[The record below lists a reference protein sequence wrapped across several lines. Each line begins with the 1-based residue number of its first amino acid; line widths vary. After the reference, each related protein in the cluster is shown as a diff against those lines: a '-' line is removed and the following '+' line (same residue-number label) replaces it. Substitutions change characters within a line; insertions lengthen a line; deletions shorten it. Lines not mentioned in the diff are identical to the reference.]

1 MKKLVSLVVV
11 LALVGLAFGSP
22 VSFSDPLTGYTDGD
36 GGPGSS
42 EDLQTVEQLAAN
54 GLEAQTIWGDG
65 DFIPDDIAGPS
76 WEQILFNTN
85 GATFGLGNGGDN
97 GRNVLRTTETGYNT
111 VSFSAFVT
119 VNNMTDT
126 QNIFIG
132 LGAGVKGDWGVPD
145 WNAAG
150 VDAVFSEVRSLD
162 STVWLQDDGVST
174 SVANQGAGVGTH
186 RIRLAYDADAQTA
199 SVSVDLDFNGI
210 YSTDFIVDT
219 VSTAGLWTDGEEA
232 RIYFGGDDGA
242 TFTDLNVVVPEP
254 ATMALLGLGG
264 LGMLRRRK

>member
-1 MKKLVSLVVV
+1 MKKLVSLVIV
-11 LALVGLAFGSP
+11 LALVGLASAVP
-22 VSFSDPLTGYTDGD
+22 VSFSDSLTGYTDGD

-54 GLEAQTIWGDG
+54 GLEPQTIWGNG

-76 WEQILFNTN
+76 WESIQFDTT

-97 GRNVLRTTETGYNT
+97 GRNVLRTTETGFNT

-119 VNNMTDT
+119 VNDLTDA
-126 QNIFIG
+126 QNVFIG
-132 LGAGVKGDWGVPD
+132 LGAGVKGSWGVPD
-145 WNAAG
+145 WNQA
-150 VDAVFSEVRSLD
+150 VDAVFSELRFANSK
-162 STVWLQDDGVST
+162 VWLQDDGVST
-174 SVANQGAGVGTH
+174 SVTNQGAGAGTH

-199 SVSVDLDFNGI
+199 SVSVDLDYDGI
-210 YSTDFIVDT
+210 FVTDFVVDT
-219 VSTAGLWTDGEEA
+219 VSTVDLWTAGEEA

-242 TFTDLNVVVPEP
+242 TFTDFNVVVPEP

-264 LGMLRRRK
+264 LGLIRRKK